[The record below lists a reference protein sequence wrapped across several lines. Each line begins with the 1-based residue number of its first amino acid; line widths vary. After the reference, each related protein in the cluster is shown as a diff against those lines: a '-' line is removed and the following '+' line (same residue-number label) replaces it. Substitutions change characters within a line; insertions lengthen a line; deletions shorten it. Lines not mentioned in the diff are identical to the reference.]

1 MAAMGDDLRL
11 DLDKLPIKRL
21 EAIDEAGNEHYPPDG
36 SSEEQRLAARVDF
49 SWVVERD
56 AKKAKKA
63 AAEDVAHK
71 AWPWQGLHESLQLA
85 QQELTVVLDLISTV
99 EANDTVAFA
108 AISKPKPLVD
118 EVLVDMALSAATKL
132 QRLRHLGRYFK
143 QSAKTMEQ
151 QFQKE
156 AKFYGSLIRLQ
167 QNWKVKRQRG
177 NAPGSNSFM
186 FDVVDTSQLDTEVMP
201 RLSSLSFVP
210 IDQDSSGTLSVQVPQ
225 KSCRFLSL
233 QFRGDSASGV
243 ESYTCKTKGVSSTT
257 SSAAEDDASENDDVN
272 KSVKQAHST
281 LRNIHKSIFEEQV
294 FDMMIRETF
303 VQTQGVNVTGM
314 REDFLQLAIG
324 QENLLCLSLAN
335 SGQDSDS
342 EMAGHEEHTNSEA
355 NLVLATTNG
364 KQEPLKS
371 NPSGFLNPKSL
382 EIYLLHMFHDNIL
395 KKVREKYR
403 NIVRYQSPAHTAEP
417 AGDECGSLGHFCMT
431 VAHKIFS
438 NKVQLELECVV
449 SRVPYLH
456 LQSLP
461 TWHSRTSSWS
471 ICLSVPQPILAA
483 DRLMKPSDNGEPEY
497 KSSRTQ
503 FNMKIVLKDGQIS
516 LLGEGSPSIAGS
528 LTRKPSDGYL
538 INSYSCDLEDLP
550 TMVLQQVA
558 SQVINWLHEEAQVL
572 GVSVTRDFLGLYF
585 DLDHGDTTL
594 GLVAQVDPDDAY
606 GCVSWYLTV
615 DHPAEEGKVPA
626 VDDPWA
632 EKCRFLGYL
641 SLEVLHA
648 TLMDLI
654 NLCDNRRP
662 PAEMMVEVCSSAGF
676 VSYCAH

>member
-11 DLDKLPIKRL
+11 DFDKLPIKRL

-36 SSEEQRLAARVDF
+36 SSEAQRLAAIRRIDF

-63 AAEDVAHK
+63 AADDAARK

-85 QQELTVVLDLISTV
+85 QQELTVILDLISTV
-99 EANDTVAFA
+99 EANDTVAVA
-108 AISKPKPLVD
+108 ATISKPKPLPD
-118 EVLVDMALSAATKL
+118 EVLADMAVSAATKL

-143 QSAKTMEQ
+143 QSAKTMGQ

-156 AKFYGSLIRLQ
+156 ARFYGSLIRLQ
-167 QNWKVKRQRG
+167 QNWKVKRQLG

-186 FDVVDTSQLDTEVMP
+186 FDVVDTSQLDTAEMP
-201 RLSSLSFVP
+201 RLSSLSLVP
-210 IDQDSSGTLSVQVPQ
+210 IDQDSS
-225 KSCRFLSL
+225 
-233 QFRGDSASGV
+233 
-243 ESYTCKTKGVSSTT
+243 
-257 SSAAEDDASENDDVN
+257 AEDDASENDDVN
-272 KSVKQAHST
+272 KSVKQAHSI

-294 FDMMIRETF
+294 FDMVIRETF

-314 REDFLQLAIG
+314 CEDFLQLAIG
-324 QENLLCLSLAN
+324 QESLLCLSLAN

-364 KQEPLKS
+364 KQEPLKAT
-371 NPSGFLNPKSL
+371 PQGFLTRKVWRFTCYICSMTTFLRKSG
-382 EIYLLHMFHDNIL
+382 
-395 KKVREKYR
+395 R
-403 NIVRYQSPAHTAEP
+403 NIVILFATRVLLTLQS
-417 AGDECGSLGHFCMT
+417 L
-431 VAHKIFS
+431 
-438 NKVQLELECVV
+438 QV

-471 ICLSVPQPILAA
+471 ICLRVPQPILAA
-483 DRLMKPSDNGEPEY
+483 DRLTKPSDNGEPKY
-497 KSSRTQ
+497 KSSRRQ
-503 FNMKIVLKDGQIS
+503 FNTKIVLKDGQIS

-572 GVSVTRDFLGLYF
+572 GMSVTRDFLGLYF

-594 GLVAQVDPDDAY
+594 GLVGHIDPDDAY

-615 DHPAEEGKVPA
+615 DHLAEEDGKAPA
-626 VDDPWA
+626 TDDPWA
-632 EKCRFLGYL
+632 EEKCRFLGYL
-641 SLEVLHA
+641 SLEVLHS

-654 NLCDNRRP
+654 NLCGTAPTR
-662 PAEMMVEVCSSAGF
+662 
-676 VSYCAH
+676 

>member
-1 MAAMGDDLRL
+1 MGDDLRL

-21 EAIDEAGNEHYPPDG
+21 EAIDEAGNEHYLPDT
-36 SSEEQRLAARVDF
+36 SSEEQRLAAIRRVDF

-63 AAEDVAHK
+63 AAEDAAQK

-99 EANDTVAFA
+99 EANDMVAVA
-108 AISKPKPLVD
+108 TISKPRPLPD
-118 EVLVDMALSAATKL
+118 EVLVDMAVSAATKL

-143 QSAKTMEQ
+143 QSAKTMQQ

-156 AKFYGSLIRLQ
+156 ARFYGSLIRLQ

-177 NAPGSNSFM
+177 NAPGINSFM
-186 FDVVDTSQLDTEVMP
+186 FDVVDTSQLDTAAMP
-201 RLSSLSFVP
+201 RMSSLSLVQ

-233 QFRGDSASGV
+233 QFRRDSANGP
-243 ESYTCKTKGVSSTT
+243 ESYACRTKGVSSTT
-257 SSAAEDDASENDDVN
+257 SSAAEDDALEDGDVN
-272 KSVKQAHST
+272 KSVKQAHSI

-294 FDMMIRETF
+294 LDMVIRETF

-324 QENLLCLSLAN
+324 EESLLCLSLVD

-342 EMAGHEEHTNSEA
+342 EIAGHEEHNNSEA

-364 KQEPLKS
+364 KQEPLKRDT
-371 NPSGFLNPKSL
+371 SGFLNPKSL
-382 EIYLLHMFHDNIL
+382 EIYLLHLFHENIL
-395 KKVREKYR
+395 RKVREKYR
-403 NIVRYQSPAHTAEP
+403 NIVRYQSPAQTAES
-417 AGDECGSLGHFCMT
+417 AGEDSGLLSHFCMT
-431 VAHKIFS
+431 VAHKTYS
-438 NKVQLELECVV
+438 KKVQLELESVV
-449 SRVPYLH
+449 SRVPYLQ

-471 ICLSVPQPILAA
+471 LCLRVPQPILAA
-483 DRLMKPSDNGEPEY
+483 DRPTKPSDNGEPKY

-503 FNMKIVLKDGQIS
+503 FNTKIVLKDGQIS

-538 INSYSCDLEDLP
+538 INSYNCDLEDLP

-558 SQVINWLHEEAQVL
+558 SQIINWLHEEALVL
-572 GVSVTRDFLGLYF
+572 GMSVTRDFLCLYF
-585 DLDHGDTTL
+585 DLEHGDTL
-594 GLVAQVDPDDAY
+594 GLVAHVDPDDEY
-606 GCVSWYLTV
+606 GCISWYLTV
-615 DHPAEEGKVPA
+615 DHPAEDDGKAPA
-626 VDDPWA
+626 ADDAWA
-632 EKCRFLGYL
+632 EKRRFLGYL
-641 SLEVLHA
+641 SLEVLYS
-648 TLMDLI
+648 TLLDLI
-654 NLCDNRRP
+654 NLCGTGARP
-662 PAEMMVEVCSSAGF
+662 LR
-676 VSYCAH
+676 

>member
-1 MAAMGDDLRL
+1 MGDDLRL
-11 DLDKLPIKRL
+11 DFDKLPIKRL
-21 EAIDEAGNEHYPPDG
+21 EATDEAGNEHYPPDG
-36 SSEEQRLAARVDF
+36 SSEAQRLAAIRRVDF

-63 AAEDVAHK
+63 AAEDAAHK

-85 QQELTVVLDLISTV
+85 QQELTVVLDLISAVRPV
-99 EANDTVAFA
+99 EANDTVAVA
-108 AISKPKPLVD
+108 ATISKPKPLPD
-118 EVLVDMALSAATKL
+118 EVLVDMAVSAATKL
-132 QRLRHLGRYFK
+132 QRLRHLGQYFK

-156 AKFYGSLIRLQ
+156 ARFYGSLIRLQ

-186 FDVVDTSQLDTEVMP
+186 FDVVDTSQLDTTAMS
-201 RLSSLSFVP
+201 RLSSLPLVP
-210 IDQDSSGTLSVQVPQ
+210 IDQDSSGILSVHVPQ
-225 KSCRFLSL
+225 KSCRFLSV
-233 QFRGDSASGV
+233 QFLGDSASGA
-243 ESYTCKTKGVSSTT
+243 EGYASKAKGISSTT

-272 KSVKQAHST
+272 KSVKQAHSIF
-281 LRNIHKSIFEEQV
+281 RNIHKSIFEEQV
-294 FDMMIRETF
+294 FDMVIRETF
-303 VQTQGVNVTGM
+303 VQTQGINVTGM

-324 QENLLCLSLAN
+324 QESLLCLSLAI

-342 EMAGHEEHTNSEA
+342 EMVGHEEHTNSEA

-371 NPSGFLNPKSL
+371 GASGFLSPKSL

-395 KKVREKYR
+395 KKVRDKYR

-417 AGDECGSLGHFCMT
+417 AGDECGLLGHFCMT

-438 NKVQLELECVV
+438 NKVQLELESVV

-471 ICLSVPQPILAA
+471 ICLRVPQPILAA
-483 DRLMKPSDNGEPEY
+483 DRLTKPSDNGEPKY

-503 FNMKIVLKDGQIS
+503 FNTKIVLKDGQIS

-528 LTRKPSDGYL
+528 LTRKLSDGYL

-558 SQVINWLHEEAQVL
+558 SQVISWLHEEAQVL
-572 GVSVTRDFLGLYF
+572 GTSVTRDFLGLYF

-594 GLVAQVDPDDAY
+594 GLVAHVDPDDAY

-615 DHPAEEGKVPA
+615 DQPAEEDRKA
-626 VDDPWA
+626 LAADDPWA
-632 EKCRFLGYL
+632 EEKCRFLGYL
-641 SLEVLHA
+641 SLEVLYS

-654 NLCDNRRP
+654 NLC
-662 PAEMMVEVCSSAGF
+662 GTG
-676 VSYCAH
+676 AHPL

>member
-1 MAAMGDDLRL
+1 MGDDLRL
-11 DLDKLPIKRL
+11 DFDKLPIKRL

-36 SSEEQRLAARVDF
+36 SSEAQRLAAIRRIDF

-63 AAEDVAHK
+63 AADDAARK

-85 QQELTVVLDLISTV
+85 QQELTVILDLISTV
-99 EANDTVAFA
+99 EANDTVAVA
-108 AISKPKPLVD
+108 ATISKPKPLPD
-118 EVLVDMALSAATKL
+118 EVLADMAVSAATKL

-143 QSAKTMEQ
+143 QSAKTMGQ

-156 AKFYGSLIRLQ
+156 ARFYGSLIRLQ
-167 QNWKVKRQRG
+167 QNWKVKRQLG

-186 FDVVDTSQLDTEVMP
+186 FDVVDTSQLDTAEMP
-201 RLSSLSFVP
+201 RLSSLSLVP
-210 IDQDSSGTLSVQVPQ
+210 IDQDSSGTLSVQIPQ

-233 QFRGDSASGV
+233 QFHGDSASGV

-257 SSAAEDDASENDDVN
+257 CSAAEDDASENDDVN
-272 KSVKQAHST
+272 KSVKQAHSI

-294 FDMMIRETF
+294 FDMVIRETF

-314 REDFLQLAIG
+314 CEDFLQLAIG
-324 QENLLCLSLAN
+324 QESLLCLSLAN

-364 KQEPLKS
+364 KQEPLKAT
-371 NPSGFLNPKSL
+371 PQGFLTRKVWRFTCYICSMTTFLRKSG
-382 EIYLLHMFHDNIL
+382 
-395 KKVREKYR
+395 R
-403 NIVRYQSPAHTAEP
+403 NIVILFATRVLLTLQS
-417 AGDECGSLGHFCMT
+417 L
-431 VAHKIFS
+431 
-438 NKVQLELECVV
+438 QV

-471 ICLSVPQPILAA
+471 ICLRVPQPILAA
-483 DRLMKPSDNGEPEY
+483 DRLTKPSDNGEPKY
-497 KSSRTQ
+497 KSSRRQ
-503 FNMKIVLKDGQIS
+503 FNTKIVLKDGQIS

-572 GVSVTRDFLGLYF
+572 GMSVTRDFLGLYF

-594 GLVAQVDPDDAY
+594 GLVGHIDPDDAY

-615 DHPAEEGKVPA
+615 DHLAEEDGKAPA
-626 VDDPWA
+626 TDDPWA
-632 EKCRFLGYL
+632 EEKCRFLGYL
-641 SLEVLHA
+641 SLEVLHS

-654 NLCDNRRP
+654 NLCGTAPTR
-662 PAEMMVEVCSSAGF
+662 
-676 VSYCAH
+676 

>member
-1 MAAMGDDLRL
+1 MA
-11 DLDKLPIKRL
+11 
-21 EAIDEAGNEHYPPDG
+21 
-36 SSEEQRLAARVDF
+36 V
-49 SWVVERD
+49 
-56 AKKAKKA
+56 
-63 AAEDVAHK
+63 
-71 AWPWQGLHESLQLA
+71 
-85 QQELTVVLDLISTV
+85 
-99 EANDTVAFA
+99 
-108 AISKPKPLVD
+108 
-118 EVLVDMALSAATKL
+118 SAATKL

-143 QSAKTMEQ
+143 QSAKTMGQ

-156 AKFYGSLIRLQ
+156 ARFYGSLIRLQ
-167 QNWKVKRQRG
+167 QNWKVKRQLG

-186 FDVVDTSQLDTEVMP
+186 FDVVDTSQLDTAEMP
-201 RLSSLSFVP
+201 RLSSLSLVP
-210 IDQDSSGTLSVQVPQ
+210 IDQDSSGTLSVQIPQ

-233 QFRGDSASGV
+233 QFHGDSASGV

-257 SSAAEDDASENDDVN
+257 CSAAEDDASENDDVN
-272 KSVKQAHST
+272 KSVKQAHSI

-294 FDMMIRETF
+294 FDMVIRETF

-314 REDFLQLAIG
+314 CEDFLQLAIG
-324 QENLLCLSLAN
+324 QESLLCLSLAN

-364 KQEPLKS
+364 KQEPLKAT
-371 NPSGFLNPKSL
+371 PQGFLTRKVWRFTCYICSMTTFLRKSG
-382 EIYLLHMFHDNIL
+382 
-395 KKVREKYR
+395 R
-403 NIVRYQSPAHTAEP
+403 NIVILFATRVLLTLQS
-417 AGDECGSLGHFCMT
+417 L
-431 VAHKIFS
+431 
-438 NKVQLELECVV
+438 QV

-471 ICLSVPQPILAA
+471 ICLRVPQPILAA
-483 DRLMKPSDNGEPEY
+483 DRLTKPSDNGEPKY
-497 KSSRTQ
+497 KSSRRQ
-503 FNMKIVLKDGQIS
+503 FNTKIVLKDGQIS

-572 GVSVTRDFLGLYF
+572 GMSVTRDFLGLYF

-594 GLVAQVDPDDAY
+594 GLVGHIDPDDAY

-615 DHPAEEGKVPA
+615 DHLAEEDGKAPA
-626 VDDPWA
+626 TDDPWA
-632 EKCRFLGYL
+632 EEKCRFLGYL
-641 SLEVLHA
+641 SLEVLHS

-654 NLCDNRRP
+654 NLCGTAPTR
-662 PAEMMVEVCSSAGF
+662 
-676 VSYCAH
+676 

>member
-11 DLDKLPIKRL
+11 DFDKLPIKRL

-36 SSEEQRLAARVDF
+36 SSEAQRLAAIRRIDF

-63 AAEDVAHK
+63 AADDAARK

-85 QQELTVVLDLISTV
+85 QQELTVILDLISTV
-99 EANDTVAFA
+99 EANDTVAVA
-108 AISKPKPLVD
+108 ATISKPKPLPD
-118 EVLVDMALSAATKL
+118 EVLADMAVSAATKL
-132 QRLRHLGRYFK
+132 QHLRHLGRYFK
-143 QSAKTMEQ
+143 QSAKTMGQ

-156 AKFYGSLIRLQ
+156 ARFYGSLIRLQ
-167 QNWKVKRQRG
+167 QNWKVKRQLG

-186 FDVVDTSQLDTEVMP
+186 FDVVDTSQLDTAEMP
-201 RLSSLSFVP
+201 RLSSLSLVP
-210 IDQDSSGTLSVQVPQ
+210 IDQDSS
-225 KSCRFLSL
+225 
-233 QFRGDSASGV
+233 
-243 ESYTCKTKGVSSTT
+243 
-257 SSAAEDDASENDDVN
+257 AEDDASENDDVN
-272 KSVKQAHST
+272 KSVKQAHSI

-294 FDMMIRETF
+294 FDMVIRETF

-314 REDFLQLAIG
+314 CEDFLQLAIG
-324 QENLLCLSLAN
+324 QESLLCLSLAN

-403 NIVRYQSPAHTAEP
+403 NIVRNQSPAHTAEP
-417 AGDECGSLGHFCMT
+417 AGDECGLLGHFCMT

-438 NKVQLELECVV
+438 NKVQLELESVV

-471 ICLSVPQPILAA
+471 ICLRVPQPILAA
-483 DRLMKPSDNGEPEY
+483 DRLTKPSDNGEPKY
-497 KSSRTQ
+497 KSSRRQ

-572 GVSVTRDFLGLYF
+572 GMSVTRDFLGLYF

-594 GLVAQVDPDDAY
+594 GLVGHIDPDDAY

-615 DHPAEEGKVPA
+615 DHLAEEDGKAPA
-626 VDDPWA
+626 TDDPWA
-632 EKCRFLGYL
+632 EEKCRFLGYL
-641 SLEVLHA
+641 SLEVLHS

-654 NLCDNRRP
+654 NLCGTAPTR
-662 PAEMMVEVCSSAGF
+662 
-676 VSYCAH
+676 